1 MVYNIFLTALLVI
14 FIICQIINYV
24 RILLIVPEGV
34 IVTKVKGFSS
44 TFPTLN
50 ILNTE
55 ERFTH
60 MFTIRLCLLFIINVT
75 VGQNFLTNSIRH

>member
-50 ILNTE
+50 ILNT
-55 ERFTH
+55 
-60 MFTIRLCLLFIINVT
+60 
-75 VGQNFLTNSIRH
+75 